1 MKRKS
6 VDGGGGEEEEER
18 GGGGEGEELGERED
32 GVRAVI
38 VSIDDAVFPAFP
50 APPPDVVVVVVVVV
64 EDDEVAVVEGVETDD
79 ETATVGEEGAASAGN
94 DTVMDVV
101 MEPFPELVV
110 LVEMVTGPA
119 ESAVTTEAVTDT
131 PVDLTVAVCVPAV
144 RPPFACCCWAAC

>member
-6 VDGGGGEEEEER
+6 VDGGGGEEEED

-50 APPPDVVVVVVVVV
+50 APPPDVVVVV
-64 EDDEVAVVEGVETDD
+64 EDDEVAVVEGVETED
-79 ETATVGEEGAASAGN
+79 ETATVGEDEAASAGN

-110 LVEMVTGPA
+110 LVEMVTGPGVYG
-119 ESAVTTEAVTDT
+119 E
-131 PVDLTVAVCVPAV
+131 
-144 RPPFACCCWAAC
+144 